1 MKTNKLKLKIFF
13 IDKDRMITSLAL
25 VMTEETDPMD
35 KFSNIYLKDSSLVEP
50 EDTLKEIN
58 LLTSKIF
65 LAYHDIVGDWVEYI
79 QNNKYVIK
87 LVLNTVSEEDYTLI
101 KVEDGDYI
109 VEYPKEVEFDTT
121 LEPYGYNYVDVLNII
136 YDYTSKLDKKIE
148 HKGHKIELETNYEH
162 EYLIDNLVITLEPLN
177 TK

>member
-1 MKTNKLKLKIFF
+1 MKTNKLKLKIIF

-79 QNNKYVIK
+79 QNNKYVI
-87 LVLNTVSEEDYTLI
+87 N
-101 KVEDGDYI
+101 
-109 VEYPKEVEFDTT
+109 
-121 LEPYGYNYVDVLNII
+121 
-136 YDYTSKLDKKIE
+136 
-148 HKGHKIELETNYEH
+148 
-162 EYLIDNLVITLEPLN
+162 
-177 TK
+177 